1 VPHRNWQQANAA
13 FSDHAAAERQFT
25 SQVGPVLSDAEA
37 EGLIVSW
44 FFLRKQQWRL
54 RWLPA
59 SPAASAAFVTTLTSA
74 TPSLTWTSVNCEF
87 ESLAFGGDSGMTAAC
102 DLFRADSHH
111 LLRWLGNPRRPL
123 GQRETSVLLCGA
135 LLRGAGLDWF
145 EQGDVWARVAALRPH
160 RAAIPGAPG
169 HAGSLHD
176 AMRTLMTADSNAL
189 SNPAQAGP
197 LPGYREWITSFGHAG
212 QILADLHDNG
222 QLARGLRAVLAHH
235 LIFHFNRAG
244 FSGTEQATM
253 AALACNVVFHDHPHD
268 RRNPGRGGRQ
278 ALRPDPAD
286 PPPS

>member
-13 FSDHAAAERQFT
+13 FPDRAAAERQFT
-25 SQVGPVLSDAEA
+25 SQVGPVLRDAEA
-37 EGLIVSW
+37 GGLILSW

-59 SPAASAAFVTTLTSA
+59 SPAASAAFLTA
-74 TPSLTWTSVNCEF
+74 LTRDTPSLTWTSVTCEF
-87 ESLAFGGDSGMTAAC
+87 EPLALGGNSGMTAAC
-102 DLFRADSHH
+102 DLFHTDSHH
-111 LLRWLGNPRRPL
+111 LLRWLGNPLRPL

-160 RAAIPGAPG
+160 QMTIPGVPG
-169 HAGSLHD
+169 QADSLRD
-176 AMRTLMTADSNAL
+176 AMRTLMTADSHAL
-189 SNPAQAGP
+189 CDPAQAGP
-197 LPGYREWITSFGHAG
+197 LPGYGKWVTAFDRAG
-212 QILADLHDNG
+212 QTLAELHHNG

-235 LIFHFNRAG
+235 FIFHFNRAG

-253 AALACNVVFHDHPHD
+253 AALACSVVFHDDPHD
-268 RRNPGRGGRQ
+268 GRNLGRRGQQTRR
-278 ALRPDPAD
+278 ADSAD